1 MVWRKHE
8 YDDIPGTYVFNGESA
23 YRAYGLNKLLFSF
36 NHAENRKAFADDPG
50 AYADRFDLTPEQ
62 RKALIEKDFLQM
74 IRLGA
79 NIYYVAKMAVP
90 AGVSVQD
97 AGAAFQGI
105 TTEEFKAKLLSK
117 GEGLEDRLE
126 KEGGFW
132 NG

>member
-1 MVWRKHE
+1 MVWTRHD
-8 YDDIPGTYVFNGESA
+8 YDDIPGTYVFNGENA

-36 NHAENRKAFADDPG
+36 NHEENRKAFADDPG
-50 AYADRFDLTPEQ
+50 AYADRFDLAPEQ
-62 RKALIEKDFLQM
+62 RKALVEKDFLQM

-105 TTEEFKAKLLSK
+105 TTEEFKAKLLAK
-117 GEGLEDRLE
+117 GEGLEDRLS

-132 NG
+132 HG